1 MRAAA
6 CAIVGDGSPPATKP
20 SVARWAIIAMRSG
33 VEAHL
38 ENAILWLQVQH
49 LDREA
54 IDRSVCYDNKQS
66 GDPSQKAFR
75 VAEVSAKTGNLS
87 LLVWHTEQ
95 SSVRPGERENPPL

>member
-1 MRAAA
+1 
-6 CAIVGDGSPPATKP
+6 
-20 SVARWAIIAMRSG
+20 MRSG

-87 LLVWHTEQ
+87 LLVWQNRAEL
-95 SSVRPGERENPPL
+95 RLPGGLKKPNLEGVGR